1 MAFEVKMPQL
11 GLTMEEGTVS
21 KWIKH
26 EGDAVKVG
34 DVILEITT
42 DKLTNEVASE
52 AEGTLLKIVAQ
63 EGEDVPVKGT
73 LAWIGQPGEA
83 VDGGAPAAPAAAPA
97 VPFAPAAAAATAAPA
112 APAKPAGDTSVIVIG
127 GGPGGYVAA
136 IRAAQLG
143 AKVTV
148 VEKQY
153 LGGTCLNVGC
163 IPTKCLLHS
172 AELVEDIRNQGKE
185 IGVEVEGVKVNFP
198 QVIAHKNE
206 ISKKLTSGVA
216 GLLKMNKVKKVDGE
230 ASFIGEKKLSVKKPD
245 GSTEEMTADAIIV
258 ATGSVNS
265 VPPIPGIKENPNC
278 IDSTG
283 ALSLEAL
290 PKSMVVIGGGVIGLE
305 LACAYAAFGTKITV
319 VEAMDH
325 MLPMLDGDLTKIGVA
340 HMKKMG
346 MEFNLECPVQSVESS
361 PVGAKVV
368 CKNKAGETVSFEAE
382 KVLVAIGR
390 RANTASLNLEAG
402 KIENDRGRIIVN
414 DRMETSVPGVYAIGD
429 CVFGRAQLAHTASAM
444 GEVAAENIM
453 GIPAEYN
460 EKTNPTCVYIEP
472 EAASVGLTE
481 EQCKAQGLEYKV
493 GKFPMSANGKA
504 LILNGGEGLVKIIA
518 GKEYG
523 EILGMHIIGPRATD
537 LIAEGALAIG
547 EEMTLDEIIAT
558 IHSHPTVTETMR
570 EAALQ
575 AEKRAIH
582 TSNK

>member
-1 MAFEVKMPQL
+1 MAYELKMPQL
-11 GLTMEEGTVS
+11 GLTMEEGTLS
-21 KWIKH
+21 KWLKH
-26 EGDAVKVG
+26 EGDTVKAGEV
-34 DVILEITT
+34 VAEITT
-42 DKLTNEVASE
+42 DKLTNELTSE
-52 AEGTLLKIVAQ
+52 QDGVMLKLVAQ
-63 EGEDVPVKGT
+63 EGDDIPVKGT
-73 LAWIGQPGEA
+73 LAWIGQAGEA
-83 VDGGAPAAPAAAPA
+83 VPGAVPAAAAAAVPQAPAAPAAAPA
-97 VPFAPAAAAATAAPA
+97 GG
-112 APAKPAGDTSVIVIG
+112 KKSVIVIG

-143 AKVTV
+143 AEVTV

-172 AELVEDIRNQGKE
+172 AELVEQIKTQGKE

-198 QVIAHKNE
+198 QVIAHKNA
-206 ISKKLTSGVA
+206 ISKQLTSGVA
-216 GLLKMNKVKKVDGE
+216 GLLKLNKVKKVDGT
-230 ASFIGEKKLSVKKPD
+230 AKFTGEKQLEVTKAD
-245 GSTEEMTADAIIV
+245 GSKETMTADAIIV
-258 ATGSVNS
+258 ATGSVNAQ
-265 VPPIPGIKENPNC
+265 PPIPGLKENPNC

-283 ALSLEAL
+283 ALSLEKL
-290 PKSMVVIGGGVIGLE
+290 PQTMVVIGGGVIGLE

-346 MEFNLECPVQSVESS
+346 MDFHLECPVQSVESS

-368 CKNKAGETVSFEAE
+368 CKDKSGKTVTFEAE

-390 RANTASLNLEAG
+390 KANTAGLDLAAG
-402 KIENDRGRIIVN
+402 KIDNDKGRILVN
-414 DRMETSVPGVYAIGD
+414 DKMETNVPGVYAIGD
-429 CVFGRAQLAHTASAM
+429 CVFGHAQLAHTASAM
-444 GEVAAENIM
+444 GEVASENIC
-453 GIPAEYN
+453 GLEAHYC
-460 EKTNPTCVYIEP
+460 EKTNPTCVYMEP

-481 EQCKAQGLEYKV
+481 EQCKAQGIAYKV

-518 GKEYG
+518 GAEYG

-537 LIAEGALAIG
+537 LIAEGALAIEG
-547 EEMTLDEIIAT
+547 EMTLDEIIDT

-570 EAALQ
+570 EAALN

-582 TSNK
+582 TKN

>member
-1 MAFEVKMPQL
+1 MAFELKMPQL

-21 KWIKH
+21 KWVKH
-26 EGDAVKVG
+26 EGDEVKVG
-34 DVILEITT
+34 DVVVEITT
-42 DKLTNEVASE
+42 DKLTNEVTSE
-52 AEGTLLKIVAQ
+52 AEGTMLKIVAQ
-63 EGEDVPVKGT
+63 EGDDVPVKGT
-73 LAWIGQPGEA
+73 LAWIGKPGEQ
-83 VDGGAPAAPAAAPA
+83 VGGAPAAAAPA
-97 VPFAPAAAAATAAPA
+97 VPFAPAAPA

-143 AKVTV
+143 AKVTLI
-148 VEKQY
+148 EKQY

-172 AELVEDIRNQGKE
+172 AELVEDIKNQGKD
-185 IGVEVEGVKVNFP
+185 IGVEVDGVKVNFQ
-198 QVIAHKNE
+198 QVIAHKND

-216 GLLKMNKVKKVDGE
+216 GLLKMNKVKKIDGE
-230 ASFIGEKKLSVKKPD
+230 ATFVGEKKLSVKKAD
-245 GSTEEMTADAIIV
+245 GTTEEMTADAIIV

-265 VPPIPGIKENPNC
+265 QPPIPGLKENPNC

-283 ALSLEAL
+283 ALSLEKL
-290 PKSMVVIGGGVIGLE
+290 PKTMVVIGGGVIGLE
-305 LACAYAAFGTKITV
+305 LACAYAGFGTKITV

-346 MEFNLECPVQSVESS
+346 MEFNLECPVQSVEES

-368 CKNKAGETVSFEAE
+368 CKNKAGEIVSFEAE

-390 RANTASLNLEAG
+390 KANTASLNLEAG
-402 KIENDRGRIIVN
+402 KLDNDRGRIIVN
-414 DRMETSVPGVYAIGD
+414 DKMETSVPGVYAIGD
-429 CVFGRAQLAHTASAM
+429 CVMGHAQLAHTASAM

-453 GIPAEYN
+453 GQEAHYD

-481 EQCKAQGLEYKV
+481 EQCKAQGLDYKV

-504 LILNGGEGLVKIIA
+504 LILNGGEGIVKIIA
-518 GKEYG
+518 GKEFG

-537 LIAEGALAIG
+537 LICEGALAIEG
-547 EEMTLDEIIAT
+547 EMTLDEIIAT

-582 TSNK
+582 TSNQ